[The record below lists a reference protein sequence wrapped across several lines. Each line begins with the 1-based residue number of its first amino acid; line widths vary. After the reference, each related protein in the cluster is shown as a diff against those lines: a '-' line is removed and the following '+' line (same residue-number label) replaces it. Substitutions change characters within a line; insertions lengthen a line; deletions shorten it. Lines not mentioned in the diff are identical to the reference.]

1 MSLGVAVGH
10 SSRKRVKQSKKRKKS
25 RFLDFQKN
33 VKNVRKRKRNNMYC
47 RPKILGLNTTR
58 NQIFVLYSTTNA
70 TYIINVHCFRAVVE
84 IPCGE
89 KSAMSETS
97 NF

>member
-1 MSLGVAVGH
+1 
-10 SSRKRVKQSKKRKKS
+10 
-25 RFLDFQKN
+25 
-33 VKNVRKRKRNNMYC
+33 MYC

-70 TYIINVHCFRAVVE
+70 TYIINIHCFRAVVE

-97 NF
+97 NFGLRFFEMPLQKNVKRRVFWIFKKKRKKTYSGTML